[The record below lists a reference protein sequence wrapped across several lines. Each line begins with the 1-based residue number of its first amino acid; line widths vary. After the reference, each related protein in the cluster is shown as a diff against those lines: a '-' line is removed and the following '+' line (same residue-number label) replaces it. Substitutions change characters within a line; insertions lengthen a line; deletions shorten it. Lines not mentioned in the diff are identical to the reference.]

1 MQIKPWDRALIAVGI
16 DPSGLD
22 FIRTARLSLE
32 TTGTGPARCAFS
44 VGLEF
49 GDRPCAIAPMKPAY
63 AKASAFADATA
74 AALCAMAVKTAD
86 KSARQPA
93 YAKASAFAICLR

>member
-1 MQIKPWDRALIAVGI
+1 MHFGKSNHASCRAEPCTFASAWFRSHGDGRKIAGS
-16 DPSGLD
+16 D
-22 FIRTARLSLE
+22 
-32 TTGTGPARCAFS
+32 PARCAFS

-49 GDRPCAIAPMKPAY
+49 GDTPCAIAPMMSAY

-86 KSARQPA
+86 KSAQQAGR
-93 YAKASAFAICLR
+93 

>member
-1 MQIKPWDRALIAVGI
+1 M
-16 DPSGLD
+16 GLGD
-22 FIRTARLSLE
+22 LKGHYIFAHEGSSYETYIRLFETAGSD
-32 TTGTGPARCAFS
+32 PARCAFS

-86 KSARQPA
+86 KSARRA
-93 YAKASAFAICLR
+93 GR